1 MYNITS
7 IHIHK
12 QYSFYSYIMDDQVM
26 TMIEKIQDKYYNNNK
41 KNSFF
46 KKSQKYECA
55 DLVTNT
61 VGIDTMLEETIFV
74 FNNNKIF
81 IDYAVFK
88 TFANPNNYHD
98 ISLFLARIINDCIH
112 KHKQIEIHINLDTLS
127 ISAVERHRSIIL
139 NFAEHGQKNQY
150 DKYLTKLELYNT
162 PSFITTTT
170 SILNSFIS
178 SNVKQLVNFYK
189 KDESEMLLKTIFS

>member
-1 MYNITS
+1 
-7 IHIHK
+7 
-12 QYSFYSYIMDDQVM
+12 MDVRSV
-26 TMIEKIQDKYYNNNK
+26 IEGIQDKYYISNK

-61 VGIDTMLEETIFV
+61 IGIDTMLEKSIFV
-74 FNNNKIF
+74 FDNNKIF
-81 IDYAVFK
+81 IDYSIFK
-88 TFANPNNYHD
+88 LFANPNNYHD

-112 KHKQIEIHINLDTLS
+112 KYKQIEIHINLDTLS

-139 NFAEHGQKNQY
+139 NFAEHGQNNKY

-178 SNVKQLVNFYK
+178 SNVKQMVKFYK
-189 KDESEMLLKTIFS
+189 KEESEMLLKTIFA